1 MFSGYKVIPTPIKGT
16 VLYSTTMIRCE
27 YCPRGFV
34 ESPNGLVEKTLH
46 EILHEPE
53 VVNK

>member
-1 MFSGYKVIPTPIKGT
+1 MTSSINST

-46 EILHEPE
+46 EILHAPE